1 MSNVIQLRA
10 PTSPFLQDNRIYR
23 DGILLEK
30 GVEVTEDFLIK
41 NEKFFADLTQ
51 LYTVYPDVYLDTIR
65 PENSQFDLFAYQR
78 IFLRSLMRYN
88 QVYITATR
96 AASKSFLSVLGMF
109 LQCVFI
115 PGHKCS
121 LIAPV
126 KTQGVKI
133 FKEKIAEIL
142 KIWPL
147 LEKELEVFMGKP
159 HINLSKDVGEAYFKN
174 GSLFTVE
181 GATESSRGLRRHS
194 IFLDETRDADEDAV
208 SEILIPQLNVSR
220 RNALGLV
227 NPYEAVNQQMISGT
241 SAGTKSSYAYA
252 LLCET
257 MIQAIIDP
265 AHAFVMG
272 LDYRL
277 PAKHGLV
284 DKAFVE
290 RQKFSSSYNEATFA
304 AEFLGLWAGG
314 SNEAWYDFEKLSRY
328 RKRKNPEWFQ
338 KYKDD
343 PNVFYLLSIDIGRIH
358 DSTVA
363 TVFRVN
369 KVNGK
374 YYSTVVNIYVLGRQ
388 AETKTFSQQAIDI
401 KLLIERYNPREVL
414 IDCNGLGKHLCS
426 SKIFLIAGNP

>member
-1 MSNVIQLRA
+1 MSGVIKLRP
-10 PTSPFLQDNRIYR
+10 PTSPFFQDNRVYR

-30 GVEVTEDFLIK
+30 GVEVTEDFLLR

-51 LYTVYPDVYLDTIR
+51 LYTVYPDVYLDVISK
-65 PENSQFDLFAYQR
+65 EGSQFSLFPYQR
-78 IFLRSLMRYN
+78 IFLRSIMRYN

-126 KTQGVKI
+126 KTQGCKI
-133 FKEKIAEIL
+133 FREKITEIL

-159 HINLSKDVGEAYFKN
+159 HLNFSKDVGEAYFKN
-174 GSLFTVE
+174 GALFTVE
-181 GATESSRGLRRHS
+181 GATNSARGLRRHS
-194 IFLDETRDADEDAV
+194 VFLDETRDADEDAV
-208 SEILIPQLNVSR
+208 SEIIIPQLNVSR

-227 NPYEAVNQQMISGT
+227 NPHEAVNQQMISGT

-284 DKAFVE
+284 DKSFVE

-304 AEFLGLWAGG
+304 AEF
-314 SNEAWYDFEKLSRY
+314 
-328 RKRKNPEWFQ
+328 
-338 KYKDD
+338 
-343 PNVFYLLSIDIGRIH
+343 
-358 DSTVA
+358 
-363 TVFRVN
+363 
-369 KVNGK
+369 
-374 YYSTVVNIYVLGRQ
+374 
-388 AETKTFSQQAIDI
+388 
-401 KLLIERYNPREVL
+401 
-414 IDCNGLGKHLCS
+414 
-426 SKIFLIAGNP
+426 

>member
-1 MSNVIQLRA
+1 M
-10 PTSPFLQDNRIYR
+10 
-23 DGILLEK
+23 
-30 GVEVTEDFLIK
+30 
-41 NEKFFADLTQ
+41 
-51 LYTVYPDVYLDTIR
+51 
-65 PENSQFDLFAYQR
+65 
-78 IFLRSLMRYN
+78 
-88 QVYITATR
+88 
-96 AASKSFLSVLGMF
+96 
-109 LQCVFI
+109 
-115 PGHKCS
+115 
-121 LIAPV
+121 
-126 KTQGVKI
+126 
-133 FKEKIAEIL
+133 
-142 KIWPL
+142 
-147 LEKELEVFMGKP
+147 
-159 HINLSKDVGEAYFKN
+159 
-174 GSLFTVE
+174 
-181 GATESSRGLRRHS
+181 RRHS

-208 SEILIPQLNVSR
+208 SEIIIPQLNVSR

-277 PAKHGLV
+277 PAMHGLV

-304 AEFLGLWAGG
+304 AEFLGIWEGG
-314 SNEAWYDFEKLSRY
+314 SSEAWYDFEKLSKY
-328 RKRKNPEWFQ
+328 RKKKNPEWHQ

-414 IDCNGLGKHLCS
+414 IDTNGLVELRSFKIPLTAGKPLLRQS
-426 SKIFLIAGNP
+426 ATKSRSRETLNDQSQDVGAVP

>member
-1 MSNVIQLRA
+1 
-10 PTSPFLQDNRIYR
+10 
-23 DGILLEK
+23 
-30 GVEVTEDFLIK
+30 
-41 NEKFFADLTQ
+41 
-51 LYTVYPDVYLDTIR
+51 
-65 PENSQFDLFAYQR
+65 
-78 IFLRSLMRYN
+78 
-88 QVYITATR
+88 
-96 AASKSFLSVLGMF
+96 
-109 LQCVFI
+109 
-115 PGHKCS
+115 
-121 LIAPV
+121 
-126 KTQGVKI
+126 
-133 FKEKIAEIL
+133 
-142 KIWPL
+142 
-147 LEKELEVFMGKP
+147 MGKP

-181 GATESSRGLRRHS
+181 GATDSSRGLRRHS
-194 IFLDETRDADEDAV
+194 IFLDETRDADEDVV
-208 SEILIPQLNVSR
+208 SEIIIPQLNVSR

-277 PAKHGLV
+277 PAMHGLV

-304 AEFLGLWAGG
+304 AEFLGIWEGG
-314 SNEAWYDFEKLSRY
+314 SSEAWYDFEKLSKY
-328 RKRKNPEWFQ
+328 RKKKNPEWYQ

-414 IDCNGLGKHLCS
+414 IDTNGLVELRS
-426 SKIFLIAGNP
+426 FKIPLIAGKPFEVISSEVAFVRNVQRPIERCRGSALKWGILFCKVKIWSSLHRDM

>member
-1 MSNVIQLRA
+1 
-10 PTSPFLQDNRIYR
+10 
-23 DGILLEK
+23 
-30 GVEVTEDFLIK
+30 
-41 NEKFFADLTQ
+41 
-51 LYTVYPDVYLDTIR
+51 
-65 PENSQFDLFAYQR
+65 
-78 IFLRSLMRYN
+78 
-88 QVYITATR
+88 
-96 AASKSFLSVLGMF
+96 
-109 LQCVFI
+109 
-115 PGHKCS
+115 
-121 LIAPV
+121 
-126 KTQGVKI
+126 
-133 FKEKIAEIL
+133 
-142 KIWPL
+142 
-147 LEKELEVFMGKP
+147 MGKP

-304 AEFLGLWAGG
+304 AEFLGL
-314 SNEAWYDFEKLSRY
+314 
-328 RKRKNPEWFQ
+328 
-338 KYKDD
+338 
-343 PNVFYLLSIDIGRIH
+343 
-358 DSTVA
+358 
-363 TVFRVN
+363 
-369 KVNGK
+369 
-374 YYSTVVNIYVLGRQ
+374 
-388 AETKTFSQQAIDI
+388 
-401 KLLIERYNPREVL
+401 
-414 IDCNGLGKHLCS
+414 
-426 SKIFLIAGNP
+426 